1 MKETYTLSDP
11 TEKQE
16 REIIRVNYIESII
29 WFLIQ
34 AIMMG
39 VLFFC
44 HDYFGWKSWI
54 MPILIGI
61 TILLVVNKIF
71 DLILPFYRYHN
82 FRYQADEAF
91 LYIKSGAIFEKRE
104 VVPMTKIQ
112 AVQTDQ
118 GPLLRRYNL
127 YTVTVS
133 TMGTTHG
140 MTGLKKDVAFALR
153 DEIARYAKIKEE
165 DE

>member
-1 MKETYTLSDP
+1 
-11 TEKQE
+11 
-16 REIIRVNYIESII
+16 
-29 WFLIQ
+29 
-34 AIMMG
+34 
-39 VLFFC
+39 
-44 HDYFGWKSWI
+44 
-54 MPILIGI
+54 ILIGVA
-61 TILLVVNKIF
+61 ILLVINKVVDF
-71 DLILPFYRYHN
+71 ILPFYRYRN
-82 FRYQADEAF
+82 FRYAADEAF